1 MTYLRSSLRNFKNEK
16 DIIEEKLRNMI
27 DNNNYEIDE
36 CLNLLDKYI
45 NINLNNNSKTRNINY
60 NKNFNIECLFRNI
73 IENNYVTFC

>member
-1 MTYLRSSLRNFKNEK
+1 MTYSRSSLRNFKNEK

-45 NINLNNNSKTRNINY
+45 TINLNNNSKLKI
-60 NKNFNIECLFRNI
+60 
-73 IENNYVTFC
+73 